1 MFKHYK
7 RILKG
12 EPKHRQESPSH
23 PIEPISSR
31 QTTFDPTSAGVPPT
45 KSAIAAANAN
55 RGYSGSVLA
64 DKTREQTHFSPR
76 IPAGPVLE
84 LEKAPAEPEPAVVTP
99 SLPPVSAALPLPAKA
114 PALSPAPA
122 ASSTAPSDSPQRQAY
137 AHHTQASPHAPA
149 QHQQI
154 SPLHIEDSGASY
166 TSSTGSVS
174 RPKDHKA
181 ALHSANE
188 RLQKALQNAAKPAA
202 KAATASQAQLPI
214 SVGSSPSSTVS
225 PPARTI
231 LQDASPPQAAVL
243 KSPAAPGSL
252 QNQQHHAD
260 AKVTPASQSTSQL
273 HSEASVMSVESDDD
287 VNDLTDATSEAVA
300 ATPVKVVTDRYGF
313 VISNAGTPGASTSA
327 PDNSPSMS
335 KEATRVKKWQKMLGF
350 DGKNW
355 NHFCGRRHAK
365 VKQRVRKG
373 IPDAVRGLAWQMLSG
388 SRELVQLNPGVY
400 TQLLAMEAG
409 EKDNEISRDLN
420 RTYPTHVFYQQS
432 EGAGQRSLYHVLKTY
447 SVYDKKV
454 GYVQGMGFIAGL
466 LLLYMNEEDTFW
478 TLVALM
484 KGAVHPP
491 MERLYQAGLPLLQQ
505 YLFQFEHLIQEEMPR
520 LASHLEEEGVLPTM
534 YCSQWFL
541 TLYAYTLP
549 IDHLLRVWD
558 VFLLEGPKILFRVG
572 LALLRL
578 CEDSMLDLPFEQMLA
593 VFKSKQCPAF
603 AHSPDVVMKL
613 AYSFRVSKRLA
624 QFKAMYDGSSLP
636 AEAEAAAEEERKN
649 MKLHHRSVQQ
659 LSVADDA
666 DSD

>member
-31 QTTFDPTSAGVPPT
+31 QTTFDPSSAGVPPT
-45 KSAIAAANAN
+45 EAAIAAANAN
-55 RGYSGSVLA
+55 RSYSGSVLA
-64 DKTREQTHFSPR
+64 DKSKEQTHFSPR
-76 IPAGPVLE
+76 IAAGPVLE
-84 LEKAPAEPEPAVVTP
+84 LQNALPEAEPSAVTP
-99 SLPPVSAALPLPAKA
+99 SPPPMSAALPVPAKA
-114 PALSPAPA
+114 PAPPPAPS
-122 ASSTAPSDSPQRQAY
+122 ASSTTPSDSPQRQSH
-137 AHHTQASPHAPA
+137 AHHTQPTPHAPP
-149 QHQQI
+149 QHQQN
-154 SPLHIEDSGASY
+154 SPLQVEDSGASY

-174 RPKDHKA
+174 RAKDHKA
-181 ALHSANE
+181 ALHSANQ

-202 KAATASQAQLPI
+202 KAAITNQAQLPT
-214 SVGSSPSSTVS
+214 STDSSPSSTNS
-225 PPARTI
+225 PAVQTL
-231 LQDASPPQAAVL
+231 LQDAVPE
-243 KSPAAPGSL
+243 SPAAAGFL
-252 QNQQHHAD
+252 QNQQHHGD
-260 AKVTPASQSTSQL
+260 ATVTPASQSNPQL
-273 HSEASVMSVESDDD
+273 RSEASVMSVESDDD

-313 VISNAGTPGASTSA
+313 VISNVGTPGASTSA
-327 PDNSPSMS
+327 SDTSPAMS

-355 NHFCGRRHAK
+355 NHFYGRRHAK

-505 YLFQFEHLIQEEMPR
+505 YLFQFEHLIQEE
-520 LASHLEEEGVLPTM
+520 
-534 YCSQWFL
+534 
-541 TLYAYTLP
+541 
-549 IDHLLRVWD
+549 
-558 VFLLEGPKILFRVG
+558 VG
-572 LALLRL
+572 L
-578 CEDSMLDLPFEQMLA
+578 CS
-593 VFKSKQCPAF
+593 ST
-603 AHSPDVVMKL
+603 
-613 AYSFRVSKRLA
+613 SFRFCSSTSSIFWFEHLIHEGCLFAAVPLPVLSTNYKKR
-624 QFKAMYDGSSLP
+624 
-636 AEAEAAAEEERKN
+636 
-649 MKLHHRSVQQ
+649 
-659 LSVADDA
+659 
-666 DSD
+666 

>member
-31 QTTFDPTSAGVPPT
+31 QTTFDPSSAGVPPT
-45 KSAIAAANAN
+45 EAAIAAANAN
-55 RGYSGSVLA
+55 RSYSGSVLA
-64 DKTREQTHFSPR
+64 DKTKEQSHFSPR
-76 IPAGPVLE
+76 IAAGPVLE
-84 LEKAPAEPEPAVVTP
+84 LQDALPEAEPSAVTP
-99 SLPPVSAALPLPAKA
+99 SPPPMSAALPVPAKA
-114 PALSPAPA
+114 PAPPPAPS
-122 ASSTAPSDSPQRQAY
+122 ASSTAPSDSPQRQSH
-137 AHHTQASPHAPA
+137 AHHTQPTPHAPP
-149 QHQQI
+149 QHQQN
-154 SPLHIEDSGASY
+154 SPLQVEDSGASY

-174 RPKDHKA
+174 RAKDHKA
-181 ALHSANE
+181 ALHSANQ

-202 KAATASQAQLPI
+202 KAAITNQAQLPT
-214 SVGSSPSSTVS
+214 STDSSPSSTNS
-225 PPARTI
+225 PAVQTL
-231 LQDASPPQAAVL
+231 LQDAVPE
-243 KSPAAPGSL
+243 SPAAAGFL
-252 QNQQHHAD
+252 QNQQHHGD
-260 AKVTPASQSTSQL
+260 ATVMPAY
-273 HSEASVMSVESDDD
+273 
-287 VNDLTDATSEAVA
+287 ATSEAVA

-327 PDNSPSMS
+327 SDTSPAMS

-355 NHFCGRRHAK
+355 NHFYGRRHAK

-520 LASHLEEEGVLPTM
+520 LAAHMEEEGVLPTM

-572 LALLRL
+572 LALLKL
-578 CEDSMLDLPFEQMLA
+578 CEDSILELPFEQMLA

-636 AEAEAAAEEERKN
+636 AEAAAAAEEERKN
-649 MKLHHRSVQQ
+649 MKQHHRSVQQ
-659 LSVADDA
+659 LSSATDA